1 MYKVLWIDDEPK
13 EGFINLAYENDI
25 EIEIAKTHDEGMTK
39 LLDPIKI
46 WDAIILDANCKIHDV
61 QETPNIISL
70 NKSILEIHAF
80 CKRRFIPWF
89 VFTGG
94 GYEGF
99 ESIKYLIGS
108 EREWDDRNFYLK
120 TTKDREALFVN
131 LKKAADSTFLTR
143 VKIKYSDIIEVCQD
157 KYIGGTSTEDV
168 ISLLQSVER
177 DEISNSSIANV
188 ARKVLED
195 FFMSCHRLKLLP
207 ADIET
212 MNDQSKFLC
221 RKEMT
226 QIFPIYCQQ
235 ILYPVVSVC
244 QDGSH
249 RLIIDNDVRSRKA
262 PYLLRSTI
270 FSICNL
276 LIWLKNFIDQAPDN
290 DLITECVSKAYESYK
305 GQKYSGNIL
314 KGEINKKEFNKYAF
328 LVPEDKLENI
338 FITPD
343 IVEKECLENGMIVS
357 VMWDYDSKK
366 GEKKRKVVKV
376 IR

>member
-1 MYKVLWIDDEPK
+1 MSC
-13 EGFINLAYENDI
+13 
-25 EIEIAKTHDEGMTK
+25 TK
-39 LLDPIKI
+39 
-46 WDAIILDANCKIHDV
+46 
-61 QETPNIISL
+61 
-70 NKSILEIHAF
+70 
-80 CKRRFIPWF
+80 
-89 VFTGG
+89 
-94 GYEGF
+94 
-99 ESIKYLIGS
+99 
-108 EREWDDRNFYLK
+108 LK